1 MNEPR
6 NNFWDNTFL
15 LALAPIGGYF
25 FVYRWFAG
33 KADYYHYPRELI
45 EINLTSGLSLFSIT
59 VLILSLA
66 LCYWYILNKTIV
78 VDSNN
83 QEGYE
88 KIEVILISLFIL
100 MCILSPTSNILGFD
114 GKWYQTM
121 IAAIAFMTLMKL
133 IGRFNKFLFKVTS
146 LRRKFFLTRNNY
158 VMVLLSAFILSK
170 IIYDMSYVEAK
181 NKKDY
186 FIMHVAD
193 KNYGVIDIYSNTY
206 ILAAL
211 ENNQLTKSLV
221 IYRADSGAI
230 IPIENKKLTQAP
242 SITR

>member
-33 KADYYHYPRELI
+33 KADYYDYPRELI
-45 EINLTSGLSLFSIT
+45 EINLVSGISLFYIT
-59 VLILSLA
+59 VLLLILA
-66 LCYWYILNKTIV
+66 LGYWYILNKTIV
-78 VDSNN
+78 ADNNN

-88 KIEVILISLFIL
+88 KSEVILLSLFIL
-100 MCILSPTSNILGFD
+100 MCILLPAPEFIGTQGA
-114 GKWYQTM
+114 WYQPM
-121 IAAIAFMTLMKL
+121 IAAVMFMIFMSV
-133 IGRFNKFLFKVTS
+133 IRRFNKLIFKIVS
-146 LRRKFFLTRNNY
+146 LRRKLFLIKNNY
-158 VMVLLSAFILSK
+158 VMLLLSALILSK
-170 IIYDMSYVEAK
+170 IIYNMSYAEAR

-186 FIMHVAD
+186 FIMHIAD

-206 ILAAL
+206 ILATL
-211 ENNQLTKSLV
+211 EKNQLTKSLV
-221 IYRADSGAI
+221 IYRADSGDL

>member
-1 MNEPR
+1 
-6 NNFWDNTFL
+6 
-15 LALAPIGGYF
+15 
-25 FVYRWFAG
+25 
-33 KADYYHYPRELI
+33 
-45 EINLTSGLSLFSIT
+45 
-59 VLILSLA
+59 
-66 LCYWYILNKTIV
+66 
-78 VDSNN
+78 
-83 QEGYE
+83 
-88 KIEVILISLFIL
+88 
-100 MCILSPTSNILGFD
+100 NILGFE

-170 IIYDMSYVEAK
+170 IIYDMSYVEAR
-181 NKKDY
+181 NKKDF
-186 FIMHVAD
+186 FIIHIAD

-206 ILAAL
+206 ILSTL